1 MQIIRDWFNKHFS
14 DPQLVILALLLVI
27 TAIVLLTMGKT
38 LAPVLASLIIA
49 YLLEGLVGRLERV
62 PLPRTVAVAIVF
74 MSFVAFLIFLLFV
87 LLPSLSLQVGQMVRD
102 LPSMISKG
110 QKELMGL
117 PDQYPE
123 LISEDQIASLTK
135 FLQTELGH
143 LGKLVLSYSVASVRG
158 IMTFLVYL
166 ILMPLMV
173 FFFLKDKVL
182 LIHWISRY
190 LPEDRAVSYRVWR
203 EFDQQIGN
211 FLRGKF
217 LEILI
222 IWGTSYITFLFLD
235 LRFTMLVSLA
245 VGLSVLVPYIGVTVM
260 TFPVALVGF
269 FQWGLGSEFL
279 YVMIAYGIIQLLDGN
294 LLAPLLL
301 SEVVN
306 LHPIA
311 IISAVLVF
319 GGLWGFWGVFF
330 AIPLATLVHAVLRAW
345 QLRLRDVS
353 TNGDNVNPIETP
365 EKNE

>member
-14 DPQLVILALLLVI
+14 DPQLVILALLLV
-27 TAIVLLTMGKT
+27 TATIIILTMGKT

-49 YLLEGLVGRLERV
+49 YLLEGIVGRIERI
-62 PLPRTVAVAIVF
+62 PLPRTMAVTIVF
-74 MSFVAFLIFLLFV
+74 LSFMAFLIFLLFV
-87 LLPSLSLQVGQMVRD
+87 LLPALSLQIGQAVRELPNMVN
-102 LPSMISKG
+102 KG

-123 LISEDQIASLTK
+123 LISEEQISSLMK
-135 FLQTELGH
+135 YLQSELGH
-143 LGKLVLSYSVASVRG
+143 LGKAVLSYSFASVRG
-158 IMTFLVYL
+158 LATFLVYL

-173 FFFLKDKVL
+173 FFFLKDKSL
-182 LIHWISRY
+182 LIQWVSGY
-190 LPEDRAVSYRVWR
+190 LPDNRTLSSSVWR

-222 IWGTSYITFLFLD
+222 IWGVSYITFLL
-235 LRFTMLVSLA
+235 LGLQFTMLVSLS

-260 TFPVALVGF
+260 TFPVAMVAF
-269 FQWGLGSEFL
+269 FQWGLGSEFF
-279 YVMIAYGIIQLLDGN
+279 YVILAYGIIQLLDGN

-306 LHPIA
+306 LHPVA

-319 GGLWGFWGVFF
+319 GGIWGFWGVFF
-330 AIPLATLVHAVLRAW
+330 AIPLATLIHAVLRAW
-345 QLRLRDVS
+345 QLRIRDVS
-353 TNGDNVNPIETP
+353 AIKCKADSEQTP
-365 EKNE
+365 EKEA

>member
-1 MQIIRDWFNKHFS
+1 MQIIRDWYNKHFS

-27 TAIVLLTMGKT
+27 GTIIILTMGKI

-49 YLLEGLVGRLERV
+49 YLLEGVVRRLERIHT
-62 PLPRTVAVAIVF
+62 PRPIAVIIVF
-74 MSFVAFLIFLLFV
+74 LLFMVFLIFLLFI
-87 LLPSLSLQVGQMVRD
+87 LLPSLSLQIGQVVRD
-102 LPSMISKG
+102 LPSMINKG

-123 LISEDQIASLTK
+123 LISKDQISSLTK

-143 LGKLVLSYSVASVRG
+143 LGKIMLSYSMASVRG
-158 IMTFLVYL
+158 IVTFLVYL

-173 FFFLKDKVL
+173 FFFLKDKGL
-182 LIHWISRY
+182 LTQWVSSY
-190 LPEDRAVSYRVWR
+190 LPENRTVSSRVWL

-222 IWGTSYITFLFLD
+222 IWGVSYITFLLMD
-235 LRFTMLVSLA
+235 LRFTMLVSLS

-260 TFPVALVGF
+260 TFPVALVAF
-269 FQWGLGSEFL
+269 FQWGLSSEFFYIIL
-279 YVMIAYGIIQLLDGN
+279 AYSIIQLLDGN

-306 LHPIA
+306 LHPVA

-319 GGLWGFWGVFF
+319 GGIWGFWGVFF
-330 AIPLATLVHAVLRAW
+330 AIPLATLIHAVLRAW
-345 QLRLRDVS
+345 QLRIRDVNL
-353 TNGDNVNPIETP
+353 NGNDCNPAQSP
-365 EKNE
+365 ESVE